1 MRPNPA
7 LKRLAAA
14 TLSVIACVT
23 VAACGGGGGESAS
36 TVQPALTT
44 VATVTATPATPALA
58 VTAPTSETAASDP
71 DTALALAMAQSSGL
85 VAAIEPQT
93 VSAQP
98 SPSMAQALSVF
109 SHTESAT
116 SPSSTLAT
124 AAPAPLVATAAATSA
139 GTTYYI
145 DSRTGNDSNSG
156 LSPTTTGA
164 GTGPWRSLARLAVAA
179 LNPGDTVR
187 LACGSEWKETLKL
200 GSSGLAGSPITVASQ
215 PNGCSPAPTIDGS
228 VSLPP
233 TAWTQ
238 HQGNI
243 YKAALPSAPLQL
255 SSSAGYLIAG
265 HHPNRG
271 HDTAWPG
278 SVYLRAAANSDK
290 TLLNGRQV
298 SNFVTTGTDLKL
310 PTGAT
315 ITPGTK
321 VRIRPTAW
329 VLDERTISAVSG
341 TRLSLSAPTTYPL
354 EAGWGYFLTGQLWM
368 VDSPGEWHHDASAGQ
383 LYAWMPDSR
392 APSAAVLATQL
403 STGIDLRSQK
413 YITVDNLRVRMA
425 ATAFDLRSSTSVTVR
440 YSRIEDTL
448 EHGVNAAG
456 SVATTVKNTSMVRVG
471 TDAVSGQDDLIA
483 SATGMVIADNTI
495 TEAGVRMNGD
505 TVLSLPARSRAAIRA
520 GSGATITGNTLTN
533 TGYIGV
539 WAGASNTISNNV
551 ITGACTV
558 LDDCGAIYANG
569 ANNRSTITGNLIQN
583 ARGAVPGKAPQY
595 AQSQAQGIYLDESAS
610 GVTVAGNTVIGSDNG
625 VQVHVAANNLIK
637 DNKLYGNRRNQIWLQ
652 ETRNTDSPLGDVFGN
667 SITGNQIVPTSAEAR
682 GLYLETQIID
692 TTRFAFID
700 LNRYLDTIYPT
711 VAEERTPLLRTQYTL
726 ADWRAASTGGVPRA
740 LDVGGSGTSQTRF
753 ASVLMNGSNIVPNGN
768 LASNADGWAAWNAT
782 KPYGN
787 LTREACTPGWCASY
801 VAGASSGILS
811 SANFSIA
818 SGTWY
823 RVSVDAVTGLDSQTI
838 NMVVRR
844 GGGGSNGYESLSD
857 RPLNLKAGRAWKR
870 FSLIFKATK
879 SVTAG
884 STLTGD
890 LGARVD
896 FQNIATGQTV
906 SVANLEIVPIVPS
919 EALTRSDILINAGT
933 SASQATCPTAATQ
946 PTLCA
951 IYVRLSDNQP
961 VTWPYYLAPRSAE
974 IIYTRDT
981 RLIDSDGDGIPD
993 GQDRCGSTPAGPG
1006 VNSAGCAMGE

>member
-1 MRPNPA
+1 MRAHPD
-7 LKRLAAA
+7 LKRLASAA
-14 TLSVIACVT
+14 LSVIACVT
-23 VAACGGGGGESAS
+23 VAACGGGGSDS
-36 TVQPALTT
+36 NSPVQPAQAT
-44 VATVTATPATPALA
+44 VATVSQTQATPALA
-58 VTAPTSETAASDP
+58 VAEPTAEIAASDP
-71 DTALALAMAQSSGL
+71 ETALTMAMAQSSAL
-85 VAAIEPQT
+85 LPAIEPPAA
-93 VSAQP
+93 SAQP
-98 SPSMAQALSVF
+98 SPSMAQTLSVS
-109 SHTESAT
+109 SHAESAT
-116 SPSSTLAT
+116 SPPNTAATLAAAT
-124 AAPAPLVATAAATSA
+124 AATTAT
-139 GTTYYI
+139 GTTYYL
-145 DSRTGNDSNSG
+145 DSRTGSDTNSG
-156 LSPTTTGA
+156 LSPTASGA

-228 VSLPP
+228 VALPP

-243 YKAALPSAPLQL
+243 YKAALTNAPLQL
-255 SSSAGYLIAG
+255 SSSNGYLIAG

-271 HDTAWPG
+271 HDTALPD

-290 TLLNGRQV
+290 TPLYGRQV

-310 PTGAT
+310 PTGAA

-321 VRIRPTAW
+321 VRIRSTAW
-329 VLDERTISAVSG
+329 VLDERDISAVSG
-341 TRLSLSAPTTYPL
+341 TRLSLSTPTTYAL
-354 EAGWGYFLTGQLWM
+354 DAGWGYFLTGQLWM
-368 VDSPGEWHHDASAGQ
+368 VDSPGEWHYDAAAGQ

-392 APSAAVLATQL
+392 APSAPVLATQL
-403 STGIDLRSQK
+403 STGVDLRSQK
-413 YITVDNLRVRMA
+413 YITIDNLRVRMA

-456 SVATTVKNTSMVRVG
+456 SVAATVRNTSMVRVG

-495 TEAGVRMNGD
+495 TEAGVRMNGE

-533 TGYIGV
+533 TGYIGI

-558 LDDCGAIYANG
+558 LDDCGAVYTNG

-583 ARGAVPGKAPQY
+583 ARGAVAGKAPQY

-610 GVTVAGNTVIGSDNG
+610 GVTVSGNSVIGSDNG
-625 VQVHVAANNLIK
+625 VQVHVAANNVIK

-652 ETRNTDSPLGDVFGN
+652 ETRNTDNALGDVFGN

-682 GLYLETQIID
+682 GLYLETQIVD

-726 ADWRAASTGGVPRA
+726 ADWRAASTGGVTRA
-740 LDVGGSGTSQTRF
+740 LDAAGSGTSQTRF

-768 LASNADGWAAWNAT
+768 LTSNADGWAAWNAT
-782 KPYGN
+782 KPYGT
-787 LTREACTPGWCASY
+787 LAREACTPGWCASY

-818 SGTWY
+818 GGTWY
-823 RVSVDAVTGLDSQTI
+823 RVSVDAATGVDNQTV

-857 RPLNLKAGRAWKR
+857 RSLNLKAGRDWKR
-870 FSLIFKATK
+870 YSLIFKATK

-884 STLTGD
+884 NTLTGD

-919 EALTRSDILINAGT
+919 EALTRSDILVNAGT
-933 SASQATCPTAATQ
+933 SASQAACPTAATQ
-946 PTLCA
+946 PALCA

-961 VTWPYYLAPRSAE
+961 VAWPYYLAPRSTE

-993 GQDRCGSTPAGPG
+993 GQDRCASTATGSG
-1006 VNSAGCAMGE
+1006 VNSVGCAMGV